1 VDTNI
6 PTSLYHY
13 KAIVR
18 AVYDGDTITVD
29 IDLGMHS
36 WIHEEKLRLYRIN
49 APELTGT
56 TKVAGRAARD
66 FLRNMVDGKEIYVET
81 IKDQREKY
89 GRYLAEV
96 WLQNEDGS
104 WLNVNDLLVQMGHAR
119 YAEY

>member
-1 VDTNI
+1 MDTNI
-6 PTSLYHY
+6 PASLYHY

-18 AVYDGDTITVD
+18 SVYDGDTITVD

-66 FLRNMVDGKEIYVET
+66 FLRGLVDGKEIFVET

-96 WLQNEDGS
+96 WLQNTDGL
-104 WLNVNDLLVQMGHAR
+104 WLYVNDLLVQMGHAR